1 MDLVI
6 VNCGQLATLA
16 GPQRPR
22 VGVEMSE
29 LGLIKDAALWI
40 RDGRIVRAGRWKE
53 IERELD
59 PEHAVIDAEERVV
72 LPGFIDAHTHFVFGG
87 SRADEFERRALG
99 ETYQSIAASG
109 GGILSTVRETRAA
122 SQDELAESALRRI
135 GMAIRSGTTTA
146 EVKSGYGLSTEG
158 ELKMLHVI
166 RRLNDQG
173 PTTLVPTFLGAHQFP
188 EEFRSNRPG
197 YIALIINQMLPRV
210 AAERLAEYADIFC
223 EPRIFDVETA
233 SQIMKAALA
242 YGLRLRMHVD
252 QLSRSGGA
260 ELAASLGATT
270 ADHLE
275 HTDATGISAL
285 KEAGVQPVLLPGSV
299 YALGSRQYPLA
310 REMIQRGLAVVLATD
325 MNPGSSPTPSIPMV
339 ISLAV
344 TQMSMSVA
352 EAINATTINAAY
364 SLRRGSEVGSIE
376 PGKIADVVIHDC
388 YDYRDL
394 GYLFG
399 IEYAH
404 QVFVK
409 GKCIYARSR
418 GTRLV
423 GRLCCDER

>member
-22 VGVEMSE
+22 VGGEMRE
-29 LGLIKDAALWI
+29 LGIIKDAALWI

-59 PEHAVIDAEERVV
+59 SDHSVIDAEERVV
-72 LPGFIDAHTHFVFGG
+72 LPGFVDAHTHLVFGG

-122 SQDELAESALRRI
+122 SEDELAEGALRRI

-146 EVKSGYGLSTEG
+146 EVKSGYGLSTEA
-158 ELKMLHVI
+158 ELKLLQVI

-173 PTTLVPTFLGAHQFP
+173 PITLVPTFLGAHQLP
-188 EEFRSNRPG
+188 EEFRSNRAG
-197 YIALIINQMLPRV
+197 YIALIINEMLPRV
-210 AAERLAEYADIFC
+210 AAERLAEYADVFC
-223 EPRIFDVETA
+223 EPHIFDVETA

-242 YGLRLRMHVD
+242 HGLRLRMHVD

-275 HTDATGISAL
+275 HTDATGIAAL

-344 TQMSMSVA
+344 TQMGMSVA
-352 EAINATTINAAY
+352 EAINATTINAVY
-364 SLRRGSEVGSIE
+364 SLGRGSEAGSLE

-409 GKCIYARSR
+409 GQCIYARSR
-418 GTRLV
+418 
-423 GRLCCDER
+423 

>member
-22 VGVEMSE
+22 VGIEMSE
-29 LGLIKDAALWI
+29 LGIIKDAALWI

-72 LPGFIDAHTHFVFGG
+72 FPGFVDAHTHFVFGG

-122 SQDELAESALRRI
+122 SEDELAEGALRRI

-173 PTTLVPTFLGAHQFP
+173 PITLVPTFLGAHQFP
-188 EEFRSNRPG
+188 EEFRSNRAG
-197 YIALIINQMLPRV
+197 YIALIINEMLPRV
-210 AAERLAEYADIFC
+210 AAERLAAYADIFC
-223 EPRIFDVETA
+223 EPHIFDVEAA
-233 SQIMKAALA
+233 SQIMKAALG

-275 HTDATGISAL
+275 HTDATGIAAL
-285 KEAGVQPVLLPGSV
+285 KKAGVQPVLLPGSV

-310 REMIQRGLAVVLATD
+310 GEMIQRGLAVVLATD

-344 TQMSMSVA
+344 TQMGMSVA

-364 SLRRGSEVGSIE
+364 SLGRGSEVGSLE

-409 GKCIYARSR
+409 GKRVYARSR
-418 GTRLV
+418 
-423 GRLCCDER
+423 

>member
-22 VGVEMSE
+22 VGIEMSE
-29 LGLIKDAALWI
+29 LGIIKDAALWI

-72 LPGFIDAHTHFVFGG
+72 FPGFVDAHTHFVFGG

-122 SQDELAESALRRI
+122 SEDELAEGALRRI

-173 PTTLVPTFLGAHQFP
+173 PITLVPTFLGAHQFP
-188 EEFRSNRPG
+188 EEFRSNRAG
-197 YIALIINQMLPRV
+197 YIALIINEMLPRV
-210 AAERLAEYADIFC
+210 AAERLAAYADIFC
-223 EPRIFDVETA
+223 EPHIFDVEAA
-233 SQIMKAALA
+233 SQIMKAALG
-242 YGLRLRMHVD
+242 YGLRLRMHAD

-275 HTDATGISAL
+275 HTDATGIAAL
-285 KEAGVQPVLLPGSV
+285 KKAGVQPVLLPGSV

-310 REMIQRGLAVVLATD
+310 GEMIQRGLAVVLATD

-344 TQMSMSVA
+344 TQMGMSVA

-364 SLRRGSEVGSIE
+364 SLGRGSEVGSLE

-409 GKCIYARSR
+409 GKRVYARSR
-418 GTRLV
+418 
-423 GRLCCDER
+423 

>member
-22 VGVEMSE
+22 VGIEMSG

-53 IERELD
+53 MERELD
-59 PEHAVIDAEERVV
+59 SEHVVIDAEERVV
-72 LPGFIDAHTHFVFGG
+72 LPGFVDAHTHFVFGG

-122 SQDELAESALRRI
+122 SEDDLADSALRRI

-173 PTTLVPTFLGAHQFP
+173 PITLVPTFLGAHQFP
-188 EEFRSNRPG
+188 EEFRSNRAG
-197 YIALIINQMLPRV
+197 YTALIINEMLPRV
-210 AAERLAEYADIFC
+210 ATERLAEYADIFC
-223 EPRIFDVETA
+223 EPHIFAVKTA

-275 HTDATGISAL
+275 HTDATGIAAL

-310 REMIQRGLAVVLATD
+310 REMIQRGLAVALATD

-344 TQMSMSVA
+344 TQMGMSVA

-364 SLRRGSEVGSIE
+364 SLGRGSEVGSLE

-394 GYLFG
+394 GYFFG
-399 IEYAH
+399 IESAH
-404 QVFVK
+404 RVFVK

-418 GTRLV
+418 
-423 GRLCCDER
+423 

>member
-22 VGVEMSE
+22 VGGEMRE
-29 LGLIKDAALWI
+29 LGIIKDAALWI

-59 PEHAVIDAEERVV
+59 SDHSVIDAEERVV
-72 LPGFIDAHTHFVFGG
+72 LPGFVDAHTHLVFGG

-122 SQDELAESALRRI
+122 SEDELTDSALRRI

-146 EVKSGYGLSTEG
+146 EVKSGYGLSTEA
-158 ELKMLHVI
+158 ELKLLQVI

-173 PTTLVPTFLGAHQFP
+173 PITLVPTFLGAHQFP
-188 EEFRSNRPG
+188 EEFRSNRAG
-197 YIALIINQMLPRV
+197 YIALIINEMLPRV
-210 AAERLAEYADIFC
+210 AAERLAEYADVFC
-223 EPRIFDVETA
+223 EPHIFDVETA

-242 YGLRLRMHVD
+242 HGLRLRMHVD

-275 HTDATGISAL
+275 HTDATGIAAL

-344 TQMSMSVA
+344 TQMGMSVA

-364 SLRRGSEVGSIE
+364 SLGRGSEAGSLE

-409 GKCIYARSR
+409 GQCIYARSR
-418 GTRLV
+418 
-423 GRLCCDER
+423 